1 MSRIGYTNLVHVNDF
16 EVAATMQV
24 RFFIALIGGML
35 TGLFARN
42 MVPAAQT
49 LVWHNDVKGQP
60 HLQFVLATSC
70 SRSGRFRR
78 SAAAAI
84 DVA

>member
-24 RFFIALIGGML
+24 GFFIALIGGML

-49 LVWHNDVKGQP
+49 LVWHNDMKGP

-70 SRSGRFRR
+70 SRSGRFRP